1 VIADIYYYPPKVKI
15 ILRKRTKVQKQVMN
29 VIERILATE
38 KNDDKIDFSLS
49 ADEDV
54 LKEITIDN
62 VTNDIVYLKIASALK
77 PVLERL

>member
-1 VIADIYYYPPKVKI
+1 
-15 ILRKRTKVQKQVMN
+15 
-29 VIERILATE
+29 
-38 KNDDKIDFSLS
+38 LS